1 MQGRYGDSITRAGER
16 TCVYEIDMVRGKGA
30 SKDAPTPYLE
40 LQGLAAL
47 RRTCRPCL
55 ALPAFQWVLAES
67 LWQLRPCCQTSL
79 THFISFTVII
89 KNSIPQSLA
98 SLLLL
103 YILLSKRERLLCPR
117 NLHCRRPSGWRGPPE
132 LKRLGLPK
140 QPGFTNCL

>member
-55 ALPAFQWVLAES
+55 AGSGRKLVATSALLPNLAN
-67 LWQLRPCCQTSL
+67 TF
-79 THFISFTVII
+79 H
-89 KNSIPQSLA
+89 
-98 SLLLL
+98 LL
-103 YILLSKRERLLCPR
+103 YRHHQEFHPPISCIASPS
-117 NLHCRRPSGWRGPPE
+117 LH
-132 LKRLGLPK
+132 LAL
-140 QPGFTNCL
+140 